1 MLTPGEIRTF
11 IEQDSASEK
20 KRLAQQGV
28 DYYEANHDIRNKR
41 IFFVN
46 ADNELEEDLLKSNFK
61 ISHPF
66 FTELTDQVVQ
76 YLLSSHEPFIRSDDA
91 ALQKILNERFNDNK
105 RFKAELKEVLTGGIV
120 KGFENMYAYKDKN
133 GKTIFEHADSM
144 GVVKCKAKETED
156 KCEYVIRW
164 YNDGMTKE
172 NQNIK
177 RIEVWDETQTYYY
190 CQVDDGEILL
200 DDSVKINPRPHTL
213 YTKGNDNKIYYEGFG
228 FIPFFTFENNRK
240 QQSALKPIKGM
251 IDNYDIMCCGLANNI
266 EDTNEALYVVKGFEG
281 DNLDELMQ
289 NIKAKKHIGVDENGG
304 VEIQTVNIPVEARKA
319 QMEID
324 ENNIY
329 RFGFGLNTYGLKD
342 TNATTNI
349 AIKSAYSLL
358 DMRANKLE
366 TQTELF
372 LLQIVA
378 VVLDEVNKAD
388 GTDYTIEDVY
398 FDFKREVPTNA
409 QENAQIELLEA
420 QKRQMEINTILNIA
434 AMLDNDTAM
443 QLICEQLD
451 IEYDDIKDK
460 LPKLEENDPYAV
472 KTALD
477 AIQVDGDVIE

>member
-1 MLTPGEIRTF
+1 MLTPGEIKRF
-11 IEQDSASEK
+11 IDTDMASER
-20 KRLAQQGV
+20 KRLAMIGQR
-28 DYYEANHDIRNKR
+28 YYEAEHDIRNKR

-46 ADNELEEDLLKSNFK
+46 ADGELEEDKLKSNFR

-66 FTELTDQVVQ
+66 FTELTDQVV
-76 YLLSSHEPFIRSDDA
+76 YYIFSSPKPFIRSDNA

-105 RFKAELKEVLTGGIV
+105 RFKAELLKVVTGGIV
-120 KGFENMYAYKDKN
+120 KGFEYMYAHKDKN
-133 GKTIFEHADSM
+133 GKTIFEHADSL
-144 GVVKCKAKETED
+144 GVVKCRAKETED
-156 KCEYVIRW
+156 KCEYVIHW
-164 YNDGMTKE
+164 YIDSINKE
-172 NQNIK
+172 NKAIK
-177 RIEVWDETQTYYY
+177 RIEVWDEKQTYYY
-190 CQVDDGEILL
+190 CQVDEGEIVL
-200 DDSVKINPRPHTL
+200 DDTEKINPRPHTL
-213 YTKGNDNKIYYEGFG
+213 YTNGKDNKIYYDGFG
-228 FIPFFTFENNRK
+228 FIPFIVFENNSK
-240 QQSALKPIKGM
+240 QQSGLKPIKPM

-358 DMRANKLE
+358 DLRANKVE

-372 LLQIVA
+372 MLQVVE

-388 GTDYTIEDVY
+388 GTDYKIEDVY

-420 QKRQMEINTILNIA
+420 QKRQTEINTILNLA
-434 AMLDNDTAM
+434 AQLDNETAM
-443 QLICEQLD
+443 KLICEQLD
-451 IEYDDIKDK
+451 IDYMEIKDK
-460 LPKLEENDPYAV
+460 LPKQEEPDPYATQ
-472 KTALD
+472 TALD
-477 AIQVDGDVIE
+477 AIQVEG